1 VIAGARHPATAGGIY
16 DVVAGQSAA
25 VVIRNYSTSFG
36 LATRLFAEPVR
47 SHVRNVYALV
57 RIADEIVDS
66 ADLELDGGGR
76 AELLDSLHADTV
88 RAVRQGHS
96 TNLVV
101 HAFAG
106 TARACGIDLDLVDPF
121 FASMRSDLHSTT
133 HDAASLERYIYGS
146 AEVVGLMCLRVFLA
160 DGASATP
167 YANLAP
173 GARRLGAAF
182 QKVNFLRD
190 LAHDHSVLGRSY
202 FTLPVDRGL
211 SDAHRDNILDDID
224 ADLAAAAV
232 AIASLP
238 ASSRRA
244 VTAAYLLFAELSARL
259 RAVPAGQITSR
270 RVSVPTAVKARLLAR
285 ALLSGRWR

>member
-1 VIAGARHPATAGGIY
+1 MIARAPHRAATGGTY

-36 LATRLFAEPVR
+36 LATRLLSEPVR

-66 ADLELDGGGR
+66 ADLGLGAGER
-76 AELLDSLHADTV
+76 AELLDLLHADAL
-88 RAVRQGHS
+88 RAMRHGHS

-106 TARACGIDLDLVDPF
+106 TARACGIGPELVDPF
-121 FASMRSDLHSTT
+121 FASMRSDLHLTT
-133 HDAASLERYIYGS
+133 HDAASLEQYIYGS

-160 DGASATP
+160 DGSSPRQFAD
-167 YANLAP
+167 LAP

-190 LAHDHSVLGRSY
+190 LAHDHGVLGRTY
-202 FTLPVDRGL
+202 FALPVGGDLTDRQR
-211 SDAHRDNILDDID
+211 DAILDDID
-224 ADLAAAAV
+224 ADLAVAAV

-244 VTAAYLLFAELSARL
+244 VMAAYLLFGELSSRL
-259 RAVPAGQITSR
+259 RATPADQITSR
-270 RVSVPTAVKARLLAR
+270 RVSVPAPVKARLVAR
-285 ALLSGRWR
+285 ALLSSGAR

>member
-1 VIAGARHPATAGGIY
+1 MTAGAVHRLPAEGTY
-16 DVVAGQSAA
+16 DAVAGQSAA

-36 LATRLFAEPVR
+36 LATRLLGEPVR
-47 SHVRNVYALV
+47 SHVRNIYALV

-66 ADLELDGGGR
+66 PDLGLGVGDR
-76 AELLDSLHADTV
+76 AELLDLLHEDTL
-88 RAVRQGHS
+88 RAMRHGHS

-106 TARACGIDLDLVDPF
+106 TARATGIGPDLVDPF
-121 FASMRSDLHSTT
+121 FASMRSDLSAST
-133 HDAASLERYIYGS
+133 HDSASLDRYIYGS

-160 DGASATP
+160 DAGEAPP
-167 YANLAP
+167 YADLAP

-190 LAHDHSVLGRSY
+190 LAHDRGVLGRSY
-202 FTLPVDRGL
+202 FDLPAGADL
-211 SDAHRDNILDDID
+211 TDAQRDTILDDID

-238 ASSRRA
+238 VSSRRA
-244 VTAAYLLFAELSARL
+244 VRAAYLLFSELSSRL
-259 RAVPAGQITSR
+259 RATPAGQITST
-270 RVSVPTAVKARLLAR
+270 RVSVPGSVKARLVAR
-285 ALLSGRWR
+285 AFLSGGSR

>member
-1 VIAGARHPATAGGIY
+1 MTTGAVHRQHAGGTY

-36 LATRLFAEPVR
+36 LATRLLAEPVR
-47 SHVRNVYALV
+47 RHVRNIYALV

-66 ADLELDGGGR
+66 PDLALDTEDR
-76 AELLDSLHADTV
+76 AELLDLLQADTL
-88 RAVRQGHS
+88 RAMRHGHS

-106 TARACGIDLDLVDPF
+106 TARATGIGPELVDPF
-121 FASMRSDLHSTT
+121 FASMRSDLSAAT
-133 HDAASLERYIYGS
+133 HDPASLDRYIYGS
-146 AEVVGLMCLRVFLA
+146 AEVVGLMCLHAFLA
-160 DGASATP
+160 DVGEAPP
-167 YANLAP
+167 YADLAP

-190 LAHDHSVLGRSY
+190 LGHDRGVLGRSY
-202 FTLPVDRGL
+202 FGL
-211 SDAHRDNILDDID
+211 SSSADLNDAQRDTILDDID

-244 VTAAYLLFAELSARL
+244 VRAAHLLFSELSSRL
-259 RAVPAGQITSR
+259 RTTPSGQIAVR
-270 RVSVPTAVKARLLAR
+270 RVSVPGSVKARLVAR
-285 ALLSGRWR
+285 AFLSGGSR

>member
-1 VIAGARHPATAGGIY
+1 MTTGSLHRHPAGGTY

-36 LATRLFAEPVR
+36 LATRLLGEPVR
-47 SHVRNVYALV
+47 GHVRNIYALV

-66 ADLELDGGGR
+66 PDLALDTGDR
-76 AELLDSLHADTV
+76 AELLDLLHADTL
-88 RAVRQGHS
+88 RAMRHGHS

-106 TARACGIDLDLVDPF
+106 TARATGIGPDLVDPF
-121 FASMRSDLHSTT
+121 FASMRSDLSAAT
-133 HDAASLERYIYGS
+133 HDAASLEHYIYGS
-146 AEVVGLMCLRVFLA
+146 AEVVGLMCLRAFLA
-160 DGASATP
+160 DEAQTPP
-167 YANLAP
+167 YADLAP

-190 LAHDHSVLGRSY
+190 LGHDRAVLGRSY
-202 FTLPVDRGL
+202 FGLPTSADLTDVQ
-211 SDAHRDNILDDID
+211 RDTILDDID

-238 ASSRRA
+238 SSSRRA
-244 VTAAYLLFAELSARL
+244 VRAAHLLFSELSSRL
-259 RAVPAGQITSR
+259 RTTPAEQIAAT
-270 RVSVPTAVKARLLAR
+270 RVSVPGSVKARLVAR
-285 ALLSGRWR
+285 AFLSGRSR